1 MSLDINNNY
10 RGTLYGRDRLGYTTP
25 DADASEPLRPFLPV
39 PYPAPWLPGK
49 RLDEGHPVG
58 AQVVLSSHSIV
69 GLDKSGAL
77 VPAGLIS
84 GTQVSSQI
92 LTGTPAATTTVAG
105 AGGVL
110 TLTILNTDVAY
121 SGKETG
127 VPAVTCAGVS
137 TTSFSAGDTITILGT
152 TTRVIDGSYVILSV
166 DYGTTTASSWTIK
179 VAGTAYSG
187 VATEI
192 LASGGTWTLR
202 NYTGLYCAVQYG
214 QNDVGFA
221 RDVYSGN
228 PVAAA
233 GQYELLAAPSEGVQ
247 GDIIVFPNGNVISV
261 LTADVVIGKASTII
275 PNGVA
280 RPVGYVVRNVFQ
292 FLGGVNLISA
302 GAGSGGMF
310 YTLESMVPLQFR
322 VHNYMHEMGT
332 AIQTHFVLRMPW
344 IGATPSALQAYATAD
359 GISGYVQTDFGRS
372 FVHATGG
379 TAGNPYSLNGLS
391 VVASRLGSGQDAG
404 NYSFYNSN
412 VNGFDEICGR
422 VLGVESLYP
431 IRDFAN
437 RVRTQ
442 FERATEAVGPFTT
455 KTPSIGQLGGSAT
468 RGMDYMVNLT
478 NDGILRLASD
488 QNKTI
493 RPEYATYV
501 YVHFLAR

>member
-39 PYPAPWLPGK
+39 PYPAPWLPGR

-58 AQVVLSSHSIV
+58 AQVVISSHQLV

-77 VPAGLIS
+77 VPAGLLG
-84 GTQVSSQI
+84 GTQNSSLIASLNHNAANTYAGAAGVVTLVFTDAQ
-92 LTGTPAATTTVAG
+92 TTFSGNVAGNSTVAATA
-105 AGGVL
+105 AKS
-110 TLTILNTDVAY
+110 NFA
-121 SGKETG
+121 
-127 VPAVTCAGVS
+127 
-137 TTSFSAGDTITILGT
+137 AGDTITVLGT
-152 TTRVIDGSYVILSV
+152 TVSGLDGAYVLLSATR
-166 DYGTTTASSWTIK
+166 
-179 VAGTAYSG
+179 VAGTSWTLTFANSA
-187 VATEI
+187 VTASATEI
-192 LASGGTWTLR
+192 PAATTIRDYQGC
-202 NYTGLYCAVQYG
+202 YCAVQYG

-221 RDVYSGN
+221 RNVATGN

-233 GQYELLAAPSEGVQ
+233 GEYEVIAAPSDAVA
-247 GDIIVFPNGNVISV
+247 GDIIVFPDGNVITVQS
-261 LTADVVIGKASTII
+261 ADVTFALACNVI
-275 PNGVA
+275 PNSVA
-280 RPVGYVVRNVFQ
+280 RPIGYAVRNVFQ
-292 FLGGVNLISA
+292 FLGGVNLVSTT
-302 GAGSGGMF
+302 GGIF
-310 YTLESMVPLQFR
+310 YTLESMVPIQFR

-344 IGATPSALQAYATAD
+344 IGATPTSLQSFANSD

-379 TAGNPYSLNGLS
+379 VAGNPYALNGLS
-391 VVASRLGSGQDAG
+391 IVPSRLGSGADAG
-404 NYSFYNSN
+404 NFSFYNAN

-422 VLGVESLYP
+422 VIGVESLYP

>member
-1 MSLDINNNY
+1 MSFDINNNY

-39 PYPAPWLPGK
+39 PYPAPWLPGR

-58 AQVVLSSHSIV
+58 AQVVISSHQLV

-77 VPAGLIS
+77 VPAGLLS
-84 GTQVSSQI
+84 GTQNSSQI
-92 LTGTPAATTTVAG
+92 LTSAGSTSTTAN
-105 AGGVL
+105 VL
-110 TLTILNTDVAY
+110 A
-121 SGKETG
+121 
-127 VPAVTCAGVS
+127 AGVS
-137 TTSFSAGDTITILGT
+137 TLTLLTTEFTGSGNVSPNTTTTATASNAVFAAGDTITISGVT
-152 TTRVIDGSYVILSV
+152 TATGLNGSYVLLS
-166 DYGTTTASSWTIK
+166 ASKS
-179 VAGTAYSG
+179 VN
-187 VATEI
+187 
-192 LASGGTWTLR
+192 TWTLTFAGGQSAAAGADWTSAVVR
-202 NYTGLYCAVQYG
+202 DYQGCYCAVQYG
-214 QNDVGFA
+214 QNDVGLA
-221 RDVYSGN
+221 RNVATGN

-233 GQYELLAAPSEGVQ
+233 GEYEVLAAPSDAVA
-247 GDIIVFPNGNVISV
+247 GDVIVFPDGNVITVSG
-261 LTADVVIGKASTII
+261 ADVTFALACNVI
-275 PNGVA
+275 PNSVA
-280 RPVGYVVRNVFQ
+280 RPIGYAVRNVFQ

-302 GAGSGGMF
+302 TNGVF

-322 VHNYMHEMGT
+322 IHNYMHEMGT

-344 IGATPSALQAYATAD
+344 IGATPTSLQGYATQD

-372 FVHATGG
+372 FVHCTGG
-379 TAGNPYSLNGLS
+379 TAGNPYALNGLS
-391 VVASRLGSGQDAG
+391 VVPSRLGSGTDAG
-404 NYSFYNSN
+404 NYSFYNSA

-422 VLGVESLYP
+422 VIGVESLYP

-501 YVHFLAR
+501 YIHFLAR

>member
-39 PYPAPWLPGK
+39 PYPAPWLPGR

-58 AQVVLSSHSIV
+58 AQVVISSHQIV

-77 VPAGLIS
+77 IPAGFMS
-84 GTQVSSQI
+84 GTTASSITTASTNTPIGAITASSQ
-92 LTGTPAATTTVAG
+92 TGSVVTFTVTSTAG
-105 AGGVL
+105 L
-110 TLTILNTDVAY
+110 Q
-121 SGKETG
+121 
-127 VPAVTCAGVS
+127 
-137 TTSFSAGDTITILGT
+137 AGDTISISGLGT
-152 TTRVIDGSYVILSV
+152 NGTAWNGAYTIFAVTSPTQFQVVQTATTAGSDGSGTVR
-166 DYGTTTASSWTIK
+166 DY
-179 VAGTAYSG
+179 
-187 VATEI
+187 E
-192 LASGGTWTLR
+192 
-202 NYTGLYCAVQYG
+202 GLYCAIQYG

-221 RDVYSGN
+221 RNAVTGN

-233 GQYELLAAPSEGVQ
+233 GEYVILAAPADAVL
-247 GDIIVFPNGNVISV
+247 GDIVVFPNGNTIAVTDAD
-261 LTADVVIGKASTII
+261 LTFATGFNDAAHASRVVGVTGCNLI

-280 RPVGYVVRNVFQ
+280 RPIGYAIRNVFQ
-292 FLGGVNLISA
+292 FLGGVNLISTT
-302 GAGSGGMF
+302 GGIF
-310 YTLESMVPLQFR
+310 YTLESMVPIQFR
-322 VHNYMHEMGT
+322 IHNYMHEMGT
-332 AIQTHFVLRMPW
+332 AIQTHFCLRLPW
-344 IGATPSALQAYATAD
+344 IGATPTALQSFAAAD

-379 TAGNPYSLNGLS
+379 IAGNPYALNGLS
-391 VVASRLGSGQDAG
+391 VVPSRLGFGSDAG
-404 NYSFYNSN
+404 NYSFYNAA

-422 VLGVESLYP
+422 VIGVESLYP

-455 KTPSIGQLGGSAT
+455 RTPSIGQMGGSAT

-478 NDGILRLASD
+478 NDGIFRLASD

-493 RPEYATYV
+493 RPEYSTYV
-501 YVHFLAR
+501 YIHFLAR

>member
-1 MSLDINNNY
+1 MSFDINNNY

-39 PYPAPWLPGK
+39 PYPAPWLPGR

-58 AQVVLSSHSIV
+58 AQVVISSHQLV

-77 VPAGLIS
+77 VPAGLLS
-84 GTQVSSQI
+84 GTQNSSQI
-92 LTGTPAATTTVAG
+92 YTTVTPAG
-105 AGGVL
+105 AGDSYVAAAGIITI
-110 TLTILNTDVAY
+110 TLTPAGGVASGIVAGGSAAATAANLNFA
-121 SGKETG
+121 
-127 VPAVTCAGVS
+127 
-137 TTSFSAGDTITILGT
+137 AGDVITILGT
-152 TTRVIDGSYVILSV
+152 AAVAGSYVLTS
-166 DYGTTTASSWTIK
+166 ASLL
-179 VAGTAYSG
+179 AG
-187 VATEI
+187 V
-192 LASGGTWTLR
+192 WTLVAPSSATSTANFTYPTTIR
-202 NYTGLYCAVQYG
+202 NYRGLYCAVQYG

-221 RDVYSGN
+221 RNVATGN
-228 PVAAA
+228 PVVAA
-233 GQYELLAAPSEGVQ
+233 GEYEVLAAPSDAVA
-247 GDIIVFPNGNVISV
+247 GDLIVFPDGNVITVSG
-261 LTADVVIGKASTII
+261 TDVTFALACNVI
-275 PNGVA
+275 PNSVA
-280 RPVGYVVRNVFQ
+280 RPIGYAVRNVFQ

-302 GAGSGGMF
+302 TGGVF

-344 IGATPSALQAYATAD
+344 IGATPTALQGYATQD

-372 FVHATGG
+372 FVHCTGG
-379 TAGNPYSLNGLS
+379 TAGNPYALNGLS
-391 VVASRLGSGQDAG
+391 VVPSRLGSGTDAG
-404 NYSFYNSN
+404 NYSFYNSA

-422 VLGVESLYP
+422 VIGVESLYP

-501 YVHFLAR
+501 YIHFLAR

>member
-39 PYPAPWLPGK
+39 PYPAPWLPGR

-58 AQVVLSSHSIV
+58 AQVVISSHQIV

-77 VPAGLIS
+77 VPAGLLA
-84 GTQVSSQI
+84 GTTNSSQI
-92 LTGTPAATTTVAG
+92 STATVDATVTYAAASGVVTLVLPDAKDAASGIVAG
-105 AGGVL
+105 GNATS
-110 TLTILNTDVAY
+110 TL
-121 SGKETG
+121 
-127 VPAVTCAGVS
+127 S
-137 TTSFSAGDTITILGT
+137 TQSFVAGDTITILGT
-152 TTRVIDGSYVILSV
+152 TITGLDGAYVLNSAA
-166 DYGTTTASSWTIK
+166 YGSSTWTLVFNAP
-179 VAGTAYSG
+179 VANAG
-187 VATEI
+187 ATEI
-192 LASGGTWTLR
+192 TGGGATFTIR
-202 NYTGLYCAVQYG
+202 NYRGLYCAVQYG

-221 RDVYSGN
+221 RNVATGN

-233 GQYELLAAPSEGVQ
+233 GEYEVIASPSDGVS
-247 GDIIVFPNGNVISV
+247 GDIIVFPDGNVITVS
-261 LTADVVIGKASTII
+261 TNDVTFAKACNVI

-280 RPVGYVVRNVFQ
+280 RPIGYVVRNVFQ
-292 FLGGVNLISA
+292 FLGGVNLISTT
-302 GAGSGGMF
+302 GGIF
-310 YTLESMVPLQFR
+310 YTLESMVPIQFR

-344 IGATPSALQAYATAD
+344 IGANPTALQSYATAD

-379 TAGNPYSLNGLS
+379 VAGNPYALNGLS
-391 VVASRLGSGQDAG
+391 VTPSRFGSGADAG
-404 NYSFYNSN
+404 NYSFYNAN

-422 VLGVESLYP
+422 VIGVESLYP

>member
-39 PYPAPWLPGK
+39 PYPAPWLPGR

-58 AQVVLSSHSIV
+58 AQVVISSHQIV

-77 VPAGLIS
+77 IPAGTMGGTQAASLSTVYTTGNVTVASGVVTITLTAGSVPALY
-84 GTQVSSQI
+84 QV
-92 LTGTPAATTTVAG
+92 
-105 AGGVL
+105 
-110 TLTILNTDVAY
+110 
-121 SGKETG
+121 
-127 VPAVTCAGVS
+127 
-137 TTSFSAGDTITILGT
+137 GDTIQITGFAGTATGINGQWVLTAVVPGSLG
-152 TTRVIDGSYVILSV
+152 SFSFV
-166 DYGTTTASSWTIK
+166 DAAA
-179 VAGTAYSG
+179 VAGTMTA
-187 VATEI
+187 ATV
-192 LASGGTWTLR
+192 R
-202 NYTGLYCAVQYG
+202 DYQGLYDAVQYG

-221 RDVYSGN
+221 RNASTGN

-233 GQYELLAAPSEGVQ
+233 GEYVVLAAPSDGVA
-247 GDIIVFPNGNVISV
+247 GDLIVFPNGNVITTTS
-261 LTADVVIGKASTII
+261 ADQTFAKACTLI
-275 PNGVA
+275 PNSVA
-280 RPVGYVVRNVFQ
+280 RPVGYAVRNVFQ
-292 FLGGVNLISA
+292 FLGGVNLISTTN
-302 GAGSGGMF
+302 GMF
-310 YTLESMVPLQFR
+310 YTLESMVPIQFR

-344 IGATPSALQAYATAD
+344 IGANPTALQSLANAA
-359 GISGYVQTDFGRS
+359 GISGYIQTDFGRS

-379 TAGNPYSLNGLS
+379 TQGNPYALNGLS
-391 VVASRLGSGQDAG
+391 IVPSRLGSGADCG
-404 NYSFYNSN
+404 NFSFYNSSATVSN
-412 VNGFDEICGR
+412 IVNGFDEICGR
-422 VLGVESLYP
+422 VIGVESLYP

-493 RPEYATYV
+493 QPEYATYI

>member
-1 MSLDINNNY
+1 LSLDINNNY

-58 AQVVLSSHSIV
+58 AQVVLSSHTIV
-69 GLDKSGAL
+69 GVDKSGAL

-84 GTQVSSQI
+84 GTQASSQI
-92 LTGTPAATTTVAG
+92 ATTVHNSANTYAVASG
-105 AGGVL
+105 VVTLVL
-110 TLTILNTDVAY
+110 TDSEVAY
-121 SGKETG
+121 TG
-127 VPAVTCAGVS
+127 S
-137 TTSFSAGDTITILGT
+137 TAAFAAGDTVALLGT
-152 TTRVIDGSYVILSV
+152 TVTGLDGNYILTSAV
-166 DYGTTTASSWTIK
+166 HAAGVWTIVFGGSTASN
-179 VAGTAYSG
+179 AG
-187 VATEI
+187 ATEI
-192 LASGGTWTLR
+192 PAASTFR
-202 NYTGLYCAVQYG
+202 DYQGLYAAIVYG

-221 RDVYSGN
+221 RNASTGN

-233 GQYELLAAPSEGVQ
+233 GEYVVLAAPSDAVVA
-247 GDIIVFPNGNVISV
+247 DLIVLPNGNVISV
-261 LTADVVIGKASTII
+261 ESGDITFAQACNLI

-280 RPVGYVVRNVFQ
+280 RPIGYVVRNVFQ
-292 FLGGVNLISA
+292 FLGGVNLLSTTDGI
-302 GAGSGGMF
+302 F
-310 YTLESMVPLQFR
+310 YTLESMVPIQFR

-332 AIQTHFVLRMPW
+332 AVQTHFVLRMPW
-344 IGATPSALQAYATAD
+344 IGASPTSLQQYANAD

-372 FVHATGG
+372 FVHFTGG
-379 TAGNPYSLNGLS
+379 TAGNPYTLNGVS
-391 VVASRLGSGQDAG
+391 VVASRLGSGNDAG
-404 NYSFYNSN
+404 NYSLYNSA

-422 VLGVESLYP
+422 VIGVESMYP

-468 RGMDYMVNLT
+468 RGMDYMINLT
-478 NDGILRLASD
+478 EDGILRLASD

-493 RPEYATYV
+493 RPEYGTYV

>member
-39 PYPAPWLPGK
+39 PYPAPWLPGR

-58 AQVVLSSHSIV
+58 AQVVLSSHQIV

-77 VPAGLIS
+77 VPAGLIAGTQGASTSSSLASGVTTSHASGVVTIAGVPTSTS
-84 GTQVSSQI
+84 GT
-92 LTGTPAATTTVAG
+92 G
-105 AGGVL
+105 AQSA
-110 TLTILNTDVAY
+110 NQYA
-121 SGKETG
+121 
-127 VPAVTCAGVS
+127 
-137 TTSFSAGDTITILGT
+137 AGDTITIAST
-152 TTRVIDGSYVILSV
+152 TTSLDGAWVLTAAVLATTWSLSFV
-166 DYGTTTASSWTIK
+166 SSATDDPSPS
-179 VAGTAYSG
+179 AGTVRDYQ
-187 VATEI
+187 
-192 LASGGTWTLR
+192 
-202 NYTGLYCAVQYG
+202 GLYAAVVYG

-221 RDVYSGN
+221 RNALTGN

-233 GQYELLAAPSEGVQ
+233 GEYCVIAAPSDASYTPVA
-247 GDIIVFPNGNVISV
+247 DIIVLPNGNVISV
-261 LTADVVIGKASTII
+261 ESADITSGQGCNLI

-280 RPVGYVVRNVFQ
+280 RPIGYAVRNVFQ
-292 FLGGVNLISA
+292 FLGGVNLLSTT
-302 GAGSGGMF
+302 GGIF
-310 YTLESMVPLQFR
+310 YTLESMVPIQFR

-344 IGATPSALQAYATAD
+344 IGASPTSLQSLANAS

-379 TAGNPYSLNGLS
+379 VAGNPYALNGLS
-391 VVASRLGSGQDAG
+391 VVPSRFGSGVDAG
-404 NYSFYNSN
+404 NYSFYNSE

-422 VLGVESLYP
+422 VLGVESMYP

-468 RGMDYMVNLT
+468 RGMDYMINLT
-478 NDGILRLASD
+478 CDGILRLASD
-488 QNKTI
+488 QNQTI
-493 RPEYATYV
+493 YPEYGTYV

>member
-77 VPAGLIS
+77 VPAGLIA
-84 GTQVSSQI
+84 GTQNSSQI
-92 LTGTPAATTTVAG
+92 ATIDNDATNTAAH
-105 AGGVL
+105 AGGVVTL
-110 TLTILNTDVAY
+110 TLPDAKVDVTGIV
-121 SGKETG
+121 SGTNSA
-127 VPAVTCAGVS
+127 PA
-137 TTSFSAGDTITILGT
+137 TSPHVDNGGDASYAAGDTIKILTSG
-152 TTRVIDGSYVILSV
+152 VPNLDGSYVLLSA
-166 DYGTTTASSWTIK
+166 THTATPSWVLT
-179 VAGTAYSG
+179 VAES
-187 VATEI
+187 
-192 LASGGTWTLR
+192 ASITPGQFTGGTLR
-202 NYTGLYCAVQYG
+202 NTRGLYCAVQYG

-221 RDVYSGN
+221 RNVATGN

-233 GQYELLAAPSEGVQ
+233 GEYEVLAAPSDGVQ

-261 LTADVVIGKASTII
+261 LTADVTFGQGCNVI

-302 GAGSGGMF
+302 TNGIF

-344 IGATPSALQAYATAD
+344 IGASPAALQAFATAD

-379 TAGNPYSLNGLS
+379 TAGNPYALNGLS
-391 VVASRLGSGQDAG
+391 VVASRLGCGQDAG

>member
-39 PYPAPWLPGK
+39 PYPAPWLPGR

-58 AQVVLSSHSIV
+58 AQVVISSHQIV

-77 VPAGLIS
+77 VPAGMLS

-92 LTGTPAATTTVAG
+92 DTVAHAAG
-105 AGGVL
+105 NTVAAASGVVTLVLPDANNTYTGVNAGGA
-110 TLTILNTDVAY
+110 TLHNYA
-121 SGKETG
+121 
-127 VPAVTCAGVS
+127 
-137 TTSFSAGDTITILGT
+137 AGDTITILGST
-152 TTRVIDGSYVILSV
+152 LTGLDGSYVVVSAAFA
-166 DYGTTTASSWTIK
+166 TATWTVVINAP
-179 VAGTAYSG
+179 VANQS
-187 VATEI
+187 ATEI
-192 LASGGTWTLR
+192 PAAATIR
-202 NYTGLYCAVQYG
+202 NYRGLYCAVQYG

-221 RDVYSGN
+221 RNVATGN

-233 GQYELLAAPSEGVQ
+233 GEYEVIAAPSDAVA
-247 GDIIVFPNGNVISV
+247 GDIIVFPNGNVITVQSG
-261 LTADVVIGKASTII
+261 DVTFALACNVIPS
-275 PNGVA
+275 GVS
-280 RPVGYVVRNVFQ
+280 RPIGYAVRNVFQ
-292 FLGGVNLISA
+292 FLGGVNLLSTT
-302 GAGSGGMF
+302 GGVF
-310 YTLESMVPLQFR
+310 YSLESMVPIQFR
-322 VHNYMHEMGT
+322 IHNYMHEMGT

-344 IGATPSALQAYATAD
+344 IGASPTALQSFATAD
-359 GISGYVQTDFGRS
+359 SISGYVQTDFGRS

-379 TAGNPYSLNGLS
+379 VAGNPSSLNGLS
-391 VVASRLGSGQDAG
+391 IVPSRLGSGYDAG
-404 NYSFYNSN
+404 NFSFYNSGI
-412 VNGFDEICGR
+412 NGFDEICGR
-422 VLGVESLYP
+422 VIGVESLYP

>member
-1 MSLDINNNY
+1 MSFDINNNY

-39 PYPAPWLPGK
+39 PYPAPWLPGR

-58 AQVVLSSHSIV
+58 AQVVLSSHQIV

-77 VPAGLIS
+77 VPAGMLS
-84 GTQVSSQI
+84 GTQ
-92 LTGTPAATTTVAG
+92 AASISFAL
-105 AGGVL
+105 AGG
-110 TLTILNTDVAY
+110 
-121 SGKETG
+121 
-127 VPAVTCAGVS
+127 
-137 TTSFSAGDTITILGT
+137 
-152 TTRVIDGSYVILSV
+152 
-166 DYGTTTASSWTIK
+166 TAAW
-179 VAGTAYSG
+179 
-187 VATEI
+187 
-192 LASGGTWTLR
+192 SGGTVTISGITANAVTAGLNVGDTVTIVSEATATSINGAWVLASVAFSSTSTITFASANGGTYGSISGGTLR
-202 NYTGLYCAVQYG
+202 DYQGLYCAVQYG
-214 QNDVGFA
+214 QNDVGFSRNVA
-221 RDVYSGN
+221 TGN

-233 GQYELLAAPSEGVQ
+233 GEYEVIAAPSDAVA
-247 GDIIVFPNGNVISV
+247 GDIIVFPDGNVITVQS
-261 LTADVVIGKASTII
+261 ADVTFALACNII
-275 PNGVA
+275 PNTVA
-280 RPVGYVVRNVFQ
+280 RPIGYVVRNVFQ
-292 FLGGVNLISA
+292 FLGGVNLLSTT
-302 GAGSGGMF
+302 GGMF

-344 IGATPSALQAYATAD
+344 IGASPTALQTYANAD
-359 GISGYVQTDFGRS
+359 GISGYIQTDFGRS

-379 TAGNPYSLNGLS
+379 TPGNPYSLNGLS
-391 VVASRLGSGQDAG
+391 VVPSRLGSGTDCG
-404 NYSFYNSN
+404 NYSFYNSA

-422 VLGVESLYP
+422 VIGVESLYP

-501 YVHFLAR
+501 YIHFLAR

>member
-39 PYPAPWLPGK
+39 PYPAPWLPGR

-58 AQVVLSSHSIV
+58 AQVVISSHQIV
-69 GLDKSGAL
+69 GIDKSGAL
-77 VPAGLIS
+77 IPAGLQS
-84 GTQVSSQI
+84 GNTGTSQI
-92 LTGTPAATTTVAG
+92 LAMGTANVTVA
-105 AGGVL
+105 
-110 TLTILNTDVAY
+110 
-121 SGKETG
+121 
-127 VPAVTCAGVS
+127 S
-137 TTSFSAGDTITILGT
+137 TTSVVTLSGVSNTTGYTLDSTAAIHYAAGDTISIASSGVTNLN
-152 TTRVIDGSYVILSV
+152 GSYVLLSAV
-166 DYGTTTASSWTIK
+166 L
-179 VAGTAYSG
+179 
-187 VATEI
+187 AT
-192 LASGGTWTLR
+192 TWTLTFASTGNPGSATASAGTVR
-202 NYTGLYCAVQYG
+202 NYQGLYCAIQYG

-221 RDVYSGN
+221 RNAATGN

-233 GQYELLAAPSEGVQ
+233 GEYVVLSAPSDGVA
-247 GDIIVFPNGNVISV
+247 GDLVVFPDGNVI
-261 LTADVVIGKASTII
+261 TAVSGDVTFALACNLI
-275 PNGVA
+275 PSGVA
-280 RPVGYVVRNVFQ
+280 RPIGYAVRNVFQ
-292 FLGGVNLISA
+292 FLGGVNLISTTG
-302 GAGSGGMF
+302 GAF
-310 YTLESMVPLQFR
+310 YTLESMVPIQFR
-322 VHNYMHEMGT
+322 IHNYMHEMGT

-344 IGATPSALQAYATAD
+344 IGATPTSLQTLANAD
-359 GISGYVQTDFGRS
+359 GVSGYVQTDFGRS

-379 TAGNPYSLNGLS
+379 TSGNPSLLNGLS
-391 VVASRLGSGQDAG
+391 VVPSRLGSGSDAG
-404 NYSFYNSN
+404 NYSFYNKA

-455 KTPSIGQLGGSAT
+455 KTPSIGMLGGSAT

-488 QNKTI
+488 QNLTI

-501 YVHFLAR
+501 YIHFLAR

>member
-1 MSLDINNNY
+1 MSFDINNNY

-39 PYPAPWLPGK
+39 PYPAPWLPGR

-58 AQVVLSSHSIV
+58 AQVVISSHQLV

-77 VPAGLIS
+77 VPAGLLS
-84 GTQVSSQI
+84 GTQVSSLI
-92 LTGTPAATTTVAG
+92 GTIATGTTAAVLSSGVTT
-105 AGGVL
+105 L
-110 TLTILNTDVAY
+110 TLVDADVTYTGNIVGTNT
-121 SGKETG
+121 T
-127 VPAVTCAGVS
+127 AVGAAKSAVG
-137 TTSFSAGDTITILGT
+137 FAAGDTITILGVST
-152 TTRVIDGSYVILSV
+152 ATGLNGSYVLLSAARS
-166 DYGTTTASSWTIK
+166 GGNSWVLTF
-179 VAGTAYSG
+179 AGG
-187 VATEI
+187 VS
-192 LASGGTWTLR
+192 ASGANFNTATIR
-202 NYTGLYCAVQYG
+202 DYQGLYCAVQYG

-221 RDVYSGN
+221 RNVATGN

-233 GQYELLAAPSEGVQ
+233 GEYEVLAAPSDAVA
-247 GDIIVFPNGNVISV
+247 GDVIVFPDGNVITVSG
-261 LTADVVIGKASTII
+261 ADVTFALACNVI
-275 PNGVA
+275 PNSVA
-280 RPVGYVVRNVFQ
+280 RPIGYAVRNVFQ

-302 GAGSGGMF
+302 TNGVF

-322 VHNYMHEMGT
+322 IHNYMHEMGT

-344 IGATPSALQAYATAD
+344 IGATPTSLQGYATQD

-372 FVHATGG
+372 FVHCTGG
-379 TAGNPYSLNGLS
+379 TAGNPYALNGLS
-391 VVASRLGSGQDAG
+391 VVPSRLGSGTDAG
-404 NYSFYNSN
+404 NYSFYNSA

-422 VLGVESLYP
+422 VIGVESLYP

-501 YVHFLAR
+501 YIHFLAR

>member
-1 MSLDINNNY
+1 MSFDINNNY

-39 PYPAPWLPGK
+39 PYPAPWLPGR

-58 AQVVLSSHSIV
+58 AQVVISSHQIV

-77 VPAGLIS
+77 VPAGLLS

-92 LTGTPAATTTVAG
+92 DTVAHAAG
-105 AGGVL
+105 NTVAAASGVVTLVLPDANNTYTGVNAGGAAAH
-110 TLTILNTDVAY
+110 NYA
-121 SGKETG
+121 
-127 VPAVTCAGVS
+127 
-137 TTSFSAGDTITILGT
+137 AGDPITILGST
-152 TTRVIDGSYVILSV
+152 LTGLDGSYILTSA
-166 DYGTTTASSWTIK
+166 TFATATWTLVFNAP
-179 VAGTAYSG
+179 VANQS
-187 VATEI
+187 ATEI
-192 LASGGTWTLR
+192 PAASTVR
-202 NYTGLYCAVQYG
+202 NFRGLYCAVQYS

-221 RDVYSGN
+221 RNVATGN

-233 GQYELLAAPSEGVQ
+233 GEYEIIAAPSDAVT
-247 GDIIVFPNGNVISV
+247 GDIVVFPNGNTITVQSGDVTFALACNVIPS
-261 LTADVVIGKASTII
+261 
-275 PNGVA
+275 GVA
-280 RPVGYVVRNVFQ
+280 RPIGYAVRNVFQ
-292 FLGGVNLISA
+292 FLGGVNLLSTT
-302 GAGSGGMF
+302 GGIF

-322 VHNYMHEMGT
+322 IHNYMHEMGT

-344 IGATPSALQAYATAD
+344 IGASPTALQSFATAD
-359 GISGYVQTDFGRS
+359 SISGYLQTDFGRS

-379 TAGNPYSLNGLS
+379 VAGNPQSLNGLS
-391 VVASRLGSGQDAG
+391 VVPSRLGVGADAG
-404 NYSFYNSN
+404 NFSFYNAG

-422 VLGVESLYP
+422 VIGVESLYP

>member
-39 PYPAPWLPGK
+39 PYPAPWLPGR

-58 AQVVLSSHSIV
+58 AQVVLSSHQIV

-77 VPAGLIS
+77 VPAGTQS
-84 GTQVSSQI
+84 GTMNSSQI
-92 LTGTPAATTTVAG
+92 DTIAHNSANTVAAASGLVTLVLPDSENAYTGNAAGSNATAAAG
-105 AGGVL
+105 AG
-110 TLTILNTDVAY
+110 AY
-121 SGKETG
+121 
-127 VPAVTCAGVS
+127 A
-137 TTSFSAGDTITILGT
+137 AGDPITILGST
-152 TTRVIDGSYVILSV
+152 LTGLDGSYILLSAV
-166 DYGTTTASSWTIK
+166 YATATWTLTFNAP
-179 VAGTAYSG
+179 VANQS
-187 VATEI
+187 ATEI
-192 LASGGTWTLR
+192 PAQATLR
-202 NYTGLYCAVQYG
+202 NYRGLYQAVVYG

-221 RDVYSGN
+221 RNAASGN

-233 GQYELLAAPSEGVQ
+233 GEYVVLSAPSDAVA
-247 GDIIVFPNGNVISV
+247 GDIIQLPNGNVISV
-261 LTADVVIGKASTII
+261 ESGDVTFAQACTLV
-275 PNGVA
+275 PNQVA
-280 RPVGYVVRNVFQ
+280 RPIGYVVRNVFQ
-292 FLGGVNLISA
+292 FLGGVNLLSTT
-302 GAGSGGMF
+302 GGIF
-310 YTLESMVPLQFR
+310 YTLESMVPIQFR

-344 IGATPSALQAYATAD
+344 IGTSPSALQSLANAA

-379 TAGNPYSLNGLS
+379 VTGNPYALNGLS
-391 VVASRLGSGQDAG
+391 VVPSRLGNGNDAG
-404 NYSFYNSN
+404 NYSFYNAGL
-412 VNGFDEICGR
+412 NGFDEICGR
-422 VLGVESLYP
+422 VIGVESMYP

-468 RGMDYMVNLT
+468 RGMDYMINLT
-478 NDGILRLASD
+478 CDGILRLASD

-493 RPEYATYV
+493 QPEFGTYV

>member
-39 PYPAPWLPGK
+39 PYPAPWLPGR

-58 AQVVLSSHSIV
+58 AQVVISSHQIV

-77 VPAGLIS
+77 VPAGMLS
-84 GTQVSSQI
+84 GTQNSSQI
-92 LTGTPAATTTVAG
+92 ATSKGSTSVTNAVLSSGVTTLTLDTAEFTWTGNVSPNTTVA
-105 AGGVL
+105 A
-110 TLTILNTDVAY
+110 TATNATFA
-121 SGKETG
+121 
-127 VPAVTCAGVS
+127 
-137 TTSFSAGDTITILGT
+137 AGDTITISGVT
-152 TTRVIDGSYVILSV
+152 TATGLNGSYVLLSASFTSPSWTLTFAGGESAAAGA
-166 DYGTTTASSWTIK
+166 DFTTA
-179 VAGTAYSG
+179 VVRDYQGC
-187 VATEI
+187 
-192 LASGGTWTLR
+192 
-202 NYTGLYCAVQYG
+202 YTAVQYG

-221 RDVYSGN
+221 RNVATGN

-233 GQYELLAAPSEGVQ
+233 GEYEVIAAPSDGVA
-247 GDIIVFPNGNVISV
+247 GDIIVFPDGNVITVQSG
-261 LTADVVIGKASTII
+261 DVSFALACNII
-275 PNGVA
+275 PSGVA
-280 RPVGYVVRNVFQ
+280 RPIGYVVRNVFQ
-292 FLGGVNLISA
+292 FLGGVNLLSTT
-302 GAGSGGMF
+302 GGIF
-310 YTLESMVPLQFR
+310 YTLESMVPIQFR

-344 IGATPSALQAYATAD
+344 IGATPTSLQSYANAD
-359 GISGYVQTDFGRS
+359 GISGYIQTDFGRS

-379 TAGNPYSLNGLS
+379 QAGNPYALNGLS
-391 VVASRLGSGQDAG
+391 ITPSRLGSGADAG
-404 NYSFYNSN
+404 NYSFYNATI
-412 VNGFDEICGR
+412 NGFDEICGR
-422 VLGVESLYP
+422 VIGVESLYP

-478 NDGILRLASD
+478 EDGILRLASD

-493 RPEYATYV
+493 RPEYATYI

>member
-1 MSLDINNNY
+1 MSFDINNNY

-39 PYPAPWLPGK
+39 PYPAPWLPGR

-58 AQVVLSSHSIV
+58 AQVVISSHQLV

-77 VPAGLIS
+77 VPAGLLS
-84 GTQVSSQI
+84 GTQNSSQI
-92 LTGTPAATTTVAG
+92 LTSKGPTTTTAN
-105 AGGVL
+105 VL
-110 TLTILNTDVAY
+110 A
-121 SGKETG
+121 S
-127 VPAVTCAGVS
+127 GVS
-137 TTSFSAGDTITILGT
+137 TLTLLVSEFTPSGNVSPNTTTAATASNLSFSAGDTITISG
-152 TTRVIDGSYVILSV
+152 V
-166 DYGTTTASSWTIK
+166 TTAT
-179 VAGTAYSG
+179 GLNGAYQLLSAAYNG
-187 VATEI
+187 ST
-192 LASGGTWTLR
+192 TWTLTFAGGVSSAAGANFGSAVIR
-202 NYTGLYCAVQYG
+202 NYTGCYCAVQYG

-221 RDVYSGN
+221 RNVATGN

-233 GQYELLAAPSEGVQ
+233 GEYEVIAAPSDAVA
-247 GDIIVFPNGNVISV
+247 GDIIVFPDGNVITV
-261 LTADVVIGKASTII
+261 AAGDVTFGQACNVI
-275 PNGVA
+275 PNSVA
-280 RPVGYVVRNVFQ
+280 RPIGYAVRNVFQ
-292 FLGGVNLISA
+292 FLGGVNLLSA
-302 GAGSGGMF
+302 TGGVF

-344 IGATPSALQAYATAD
+344 IGASPTALQGYATQD

-372 FVHATGG
+372 FVHCTGG
-379 TAGNPYSLNGLS
+379 TAGNPYALNGLS
-391 VVASRLGSGQDAG
+391 VVPSRLGSGTDAG
-404 NYSFYNSN
+404 NYSFYNSA

-422 VLGVESLYP
+422 VIGVESLYP

-501 YVHFLAR
+501 YIHFLAR

>member
-1 MSLDINNNY
+1 MSFDINNNY

-39 PYPAPWLPGK
+39 PYPAPWLPGR

-58 AQVVLSSHSIV
+58 AQVVISSHQLV

-77 VPAGLIS
+77 VPAGLLS
-84 GTQVSSQI
+84 GTQGSSLI
-92 LTGTPAATTTVAG
+92 GTFSASSVTGSSAVLSSGVTTLVIADGDIT
-105 AGGVL
+105 
-110 TLTILNTDVAY
+110 Y
-121 SGKETG
+121 SGNSVGTNVANG
-127 VPAVTCAGVS
+127 NVPANAG
-137 TTSFSAGDTITILGT
+137 FAAGDTITILGVT
-152 TTRVIDGSYVILSV
+152 TDTGLNGSYVLLSAV
-166 DYGTTTASSWTIK
+166 RGSGIWTLTFAGGASTTADAHLESATIRD
-179 VAGTAYSG
+179 YQ
-187 VATEI
+187 
-192 LASGGTWTLR
+192 
-202 NYTGLYCAVQYG
+202 GLYCAVQYG

-221 RDVYSGN
+221 RNVATGN

-233 GQYELLAAPSEGVQ
+233 GEYEVLAAPSDGVA
-247 GDIIVFPNGNVISV
+247 GDIIVFPDGNVITVSGP
-261 LTADVVIGKASTII
+261 DVTFAKSCNVI
-275 PNGVA
+275 PNSVA
-280 RPVGYVVRNVFQ
+280 RPIGYAVRNVFQ

-302 GAGSGGMF
+302 TNGVF

-344 IGATPSALQAYATAD
+344 IGATPTSLQGYATQD

-372 FVHATGG
+372 FVHCTGG
-379 TAGNPYSLNGLS
+379 TAGNPYALNGLS
-391 VVASRLGSGQDAG
+391 VVPSRLGSGTDAG
-404 NYSFYNSN
+404 NYSFYNAN
-412 VNGFDEICGR
+412 LNGFDEICGR
-422 VLGVESLYP
+422 VIGVESLYP

-501 YVHFLAR
+501 YIHFLAR